1 MFGDPSTNKESF
13 LSSTGGNRGERSLA
27 LLEETNRTAIATEEL
42 GANIL
47 GQLHGQREQLESTIA
62 RREEANDQLALSSAL
77 IRRMFQRAFTMKIFL
92 CLIVTLLLGGIGFI
106 VWLKW
111 GPKDDKKH
119 HRLLSE
125 AADDSIGEGLILV
138 IVFGVAWLLACVLAT
153 GFNHVKRSLIWL
165 GATAI
170 YGSILA
176 LLFLLPREEA
186 SDDAQGRTEVTDN
199 FRSFYRTC
207 LFLFSFIFS
216 LVALVKIMR
225 VGCTPVRAVQ
235 LIDPEADP
243 AFRVVKG

>member
-1 MFGDPSTNKESF
+1 MFGDPAASKESF

-47 GQLHGQREQLESTIA
+47 GQLHGQRQQLESTIA

-111 GPKDDKKH
+111 GPKEKKH

-153 GFNHVKRSLIWL
+153 GFDHVKRSLIWL

-176 LLFLLPREEA
+176 LLFLLPQEEV
-186 SDDAQGRTEVTDN
+186 SDDTKGRTEVTDN

-207 LFLFSFIFS
+207 LFFSSFLFSF
-216 LVALVKIMR
+216 VALVKIIR
-225 VGCTPVRAVQ
+225 VGRTPTRAVQ

-243 AFRVVKG
+243 TFRVVKG